1 MIKKRAF
8 SVGYMFVLTLFF
20 SCVVS
25 AINTVNQDRIKTN
38 EQIKLK
44 RIILDVLGLEVS
56 PETPNERVEQ
66 LFHER
71 IKMEDREERTVYVC
85 HAKDGKEVSGYAFPV
100 SGPGFWGPIYGMVG
114 VDPNLDKMVGIAF
127 YEHSETPGL
136 GGRITEPLFRDQFR
150 GRRLSLV
157 KGKYFH
163 FRPPGTA
170 AGPNE
175 VDAITGATE
184 TSRRLEQFLNDSL
197 KETLGWLQGQQTENG
212 KTEQS

>member
-8 SVGYMFVLTLFF
+8 SVGYMFILTLFF
-20 SCVVS
+20 SGVVS
-25 AINTVNQDRIKTN
+25 AINAVNQDRIKTN
-38 EQIKLK
+38 EQIELK
-44 RIILDVLGLEVS
+44 RIILDVLGLGVS
-56 PETPNERVEQ
+56 PETPNEQVEQ

-71 IKMEDREERTVYVC
+71 IKVEVGKERTIYVC
-85 HAKDGKEVSGYAFPV
+85 YGKDGKKISGYAFPV

-114 VDPNLDKMVGIAF
+114 VDPSLDKMVGIAF

-136 GGRITEPLFRDQFR
+136 GGRITEPLFRDQFK
-150 GRRLSLV
+150 GKALNLE

-184 TSRRLEQFLNDSL
+184 TSRRVEQFLNDDL
-197 KETLGWLQGQQTENG
+197 KETLNWLQGQQTEG
-212 KTEQS
+212 GSAPS